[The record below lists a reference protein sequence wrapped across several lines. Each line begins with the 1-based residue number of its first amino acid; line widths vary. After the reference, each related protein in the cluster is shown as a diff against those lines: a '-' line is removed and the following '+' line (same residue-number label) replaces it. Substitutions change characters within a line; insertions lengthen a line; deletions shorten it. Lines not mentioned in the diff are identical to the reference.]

1 MASMKKIN
9 EEFHIDTRLARLAF
23 ERAAATYDN
32 AAVLQRQINDTMF
45 ARLEYIKTQP
55 TLILDAGAGTGYG
68 TRQLKTRYRQAR
80 VVELDLAHAMLMKAD
95 VPKRWWHKSS
105 RRLAVCGNL
114 ESLPF
119 QADCFDMVWSNLALQ
134 WVNDLDGVFKA
145 FNRLLR
151 ANGLLMFSTFGPDT
165 LKELRAAFS
174 KVDSYTHVH
183 RFIDMHDIGDALMR
197 AGFEAPVMDVE
208 YYTLTYDDVLSLM
221 RELKAIG
228 AHNVAGGR
236 PRGLAGKTLWQ
247 RVQSQ
252 YKVQERRYPATF
264 EVVYGHAWA
273 RGYSSKPSDE
283 VRSVIKVHPKI

>member
-1 MASMKKIN
+1 MNNSR
-9 EEFHIDTRLARLAF
+9 EEFHLDTRLARLAF
-23 ERAAATYDN
+23 ERAAATYDD
-32 AAVLQRQINDTMF
+32 AAVLQRQVNDAML
-45 ARLEYIKTQP
+45 ARLQYIKAQP
-55 TLILDAGAGTGYG
+55 GLILDAGAGTGYG
-68 TRQLKTRYRQAR
+68 TRQLKARYRQAR
-80 VVELDLAHAMLMKAD
+80 VVELDLAYAMLIKAG

-119 QADCFDMVWSNLALQ
+119 PADCFDMVWSNLALQ
-134 WVNDLDGVFKA
+134 WVNDLDGVLQN
-145 FNRLLR
+145 FNQLLR

-174 KVDSYTHVH
+174 KVDNYTHVH

-236 PRGLAGKTLWQ
+236 PRGLAGKTAWQ
-247 RVQSQ
+247 RIQSL
-252 YKVQERRYPATF
+252 YKVQEQRYPATF

-273 RGYSSKPSDE
+273 RGHAPKPSEE